1 MQSLLLPRT
10 AALTACLCIGAA
22 PLIVAAPA
30 HAADTPGPATCYVA
44 DENENI
50 LEPRREYV
58 PNDGTGEVPVRPS
71 PVVPGQY
78 TLEISAPALNF
89 DPDQPDVHFVCEV
102 FYSPLGSVR
111 LVDANG
117 TVLATQRYNNDQH
130 NPSRAALTALPALPE
145 GYEFARHRIV
155 ATRQV
160 RALAAGDFQA
170 GGANIVLPRLAFRKN
185 NALAR
190 RFPTVGALVAAVEH
204 VGTSEPGFVDKVVL
218 RIANPGRGEDFGHLF
233 GAVELLFARLEHP
246 RLNHAPVF
254 ARDALGRDR
263 IVPLIA
269 DTQVGI
275 VVGGPKDGT
284 MRRVVEQ

>member
-1 MQSLLLPRT
+1 MERHIGEKLMLVLDERLEQRLPRQQK
-10 AALTACLCIGAA
+10 AVAL
-22 PLIVAAPA
+22 PLIAQCVPIGLQCPGAPRLIFCGLLGRTA
-30 HAADTPGPATCYVA
+30 VG
-44 DENENI
+44 
-50 LEPRREYV
+50 
-58 PNDGTGEVPVRPS
+58 GGGE
-71 PVVPGQY
+71 G
-78 TLEISAPALNF
+78 
-89 DPDQPDVHFVCEV
+89 V
-102 FYSPLGSVR
+102 FGH
-111 LVDANG
+111 DAE
-117 TVLATQRYNNDQH
+117 LAIEQTD
-130 NPSRAALTALPALPE
+130 ALPE

>member
-1 MQSLLLPRT
+1 MERNVGEKLMLVLDERLEQRLPRQQK
-10 AALTACLCIGAA
+10 A
-22 PLIVAAPA
+22 V
-30 HAADTPGPATCYVA
+30 
-44 DENENI
+44 
-50 LEPRREYV
+50 
-58 PNDGTGEVPVRPS
+58 
-71 PVVPGQY
+71 
-78 TLEISAPALNF
+78 
-89 DPDQPDVHFVCEV
+89 
-102 FYSPLGSVR
+102 
-111 LVDANG
+111 
-117 TVLATQRYNNDQH
+117 
-130 NPSRAALTALPALPE
+130 ALPLVAQRVSIGLQCPGAPRLIFRGLLGRTSVGGGGEGVFGHDAELAIEQTDALPE
-145 GYEFARHRIV
+145 GNEFARHRIV
-155 ATRQV
+155 ATHQV
-160 RALAAGDFQA
+160 RAFAAGDFQT

-218 RIANPGRGEDFGHLF
+218 RIANPGRGEDFGHLL

-275 VVGGPKDGT
+275 VVGGPEDGT